1 MKNKTTEIFLYLR
14 RRRWVVLAV
23 LACFTVI
30 LTACGVK
37 KVQVSAVTSGEVRL
51 SEGKP
56 VEIALSEEDT
66 RAMSNYMLE
75 GRFLHNGK
83 TLYGSRHDELGD
95 PYLCR
100 MKYSAG
106 EKGMHVRETEI
117 IDTKTD
123 AKYLLLDSS
132 YLYYLREDL
141 ATGNTSIVRIP
152 AAMGAESQLE
162 TLYSQPC
169 DFLFRRGGQLYFT
182 DASDHLCSMPLIGGD
197 VQSVVSDKKVCYPYL
212 LNDDLL
218 LYQDDADGESLHMRY
233 LPTGFDLRITN
244 GRILCYVVKGSEV
257 WFLQAEEPGSE
268 KCRLGHT
275 DLNEFLH
282 GFDPTAHPDASFRFT
297 IEESEKTMGPL
308 FSINGSH
315 INASNYQASDISDWR
330 LLSDNAWEK
339 GYLAACQ
346 YVSESFEIFYDFN
359 ENGLITD
366 MLFYEPSVKRKSFI
380 ELYKYS

>member
-106 EKGMHVRETEI
+106 EKGM
-117 IDTKTD
+117 
-123 AKYLLLDSS
+123 
-132 YLYYLREDL
+132 
-141 ATGNTSIVRIP
+141 
-152 AAMGAESQLE
+152 
-162 TLYSQPC
+162 
-169 DFLFRRGGQLYFT
+169 
-182 DASDHLCSMPLIGGD
+182 
-197 VQSVVSDKKVCYPYL
+197 
-212 LNDDLL
+212 
-218 LYQDDADGESLHMRY
+218 
-233 LPTGFDLRITN
+233 LPT
-244 GRILCYVVKGSEV
+244 S
-257 WFLQAEEPGSE
+257 
-268 KCRLGHT
+268 
-275 DLNEFLH
+275 
-282 GFDPTAHPDASFRFT
+282 
-297 IEESEKTMGPL
+297 
-308 FSINGSH
+308 
-315 INASNYQASDISDWR
+315 
-330 LLSDNAWEK
+330 
-339 GYLAACQ
+339 
-346 YVSESFEIFYDFN
+346 
-359 ENGLITD
+359 
-366 MLFYEPSVKRKSFI
+366 
-380 ELYKYS
+380 

>member
-132 YLYYLREDL
+132 YLYYLREDQ

-152 AAMGAESQLE
+152 AAMGAESRLE

-197 VQSVVSDKKVCYPYL
+197 VQSVVSDKK
-212 LNDDLL
+212 
-218 LYQDDADGESLHMRY
+218 ESLHMRY

-297 IEESEKTMGPL
+297 IEESEKPMGPL
-308 FSINGSH
+308 FSINGGH
-315 INASNYQASDISDWR
+315 INASNYQTSDISDWR